1 MARKDALLMVTA
13 VDMVIDGQK
22 YPAGSPVNRVAWDGG
37 KIPDAPEG
45 YEFRP
50 DKDEKMLRM
59 VSDDT

>member
-37 KIPDAPEG
+37 KIPAAPEG
-45 YEFRP
+45 YELRP
-50 DKDEKMLRM
+50 DKGEAIVRMADE
-59 VSDDT
+59 